1 MIVFAQA
8 VAYYP
13 GDRDG
18 TPGAPM
24 VAFIER
30 VIDDDTAD
38 ITVLRRR
45 ATLYD
50 VPRCDAAQPTAGCWS
65 VLP

>member
-1 MIVFAQA
+1 MSVFAQA

-18 TPGAPM
+18 GPGAPQ
-24 VAFIER
+24 VAFVER

-38 ITVLRRR
+38 ITVLRRGG
-45 ATLYD
+45 TLYD
-50 VPRCDAAQPTAGCWS
+50 VPRCDASTPAAGCWS